1 MKYIS
6 RIFAATALVSLL
18 AASWAIALNVKSD
31 EKKQAD
37 LMERARGYME
47 DGVYILAVPLLEE
60 AAGYSA
66 AYTKDAQEAL
76 KAAYLKL
83 IDQRG
88 YRRKYVELLERQLS
102 AIDASPGVFLEAAN
116 YYLSSSKLAEALSV
130 LAAGLERTGDADI
143 LALYEQNRYKF
154 SMGYEAYE
162 EVSAIFEGTIGVK
175 KNGLWGLASFDG
187 KLLFG
192 CGYEKLSTY
201 SEDRAIAKKDGE
213 IFAVDKN
220 GNRLA
225 LLKDPVYDFGNYAE
239 GRVALKT
246 SELWRRASGEFELGN
261 ASFEQI
267 GTYSGG
273 YAAAMREGLWGLVDL
288 GENWL
293 IPALHDGIATDEL
306 GRAYMQGAAFV
317 EFGGGY
323 CLFVGGEQAG
333 EDFYEDA
340 RPFGEEG
347 YAAVKKNGLWG
358 YINTAGELCIEYDFE
373 DALSFGGHLA
383 AVKIGELWGYINI
396 YGDVAI
402 EPLFL
407 QAKSFSQGSAPVK
420 TERGWR
426 FITLFEYKKTKGI

>member
-1 MKYIS
+1 V
-6 RIFAATALVSLL
+6 LVSLL
-18 AASWAIALNVKSD
+18 ASSWAIALNVKSD
-31 EKKQAD
+31 EKKQAE
-37 LMERARGYME
+37 LIERAFGYME

-116 YYLSSSKLAEALSV
+116 YYLSNSKLAEALLV
-130 LAAGLERTGDADI
+130 LASGVERTGDADI

-154 SMGYEAYE
+154 NMGYEAYE
-162 EVSAIFEGTIGVK
+162 DVSAIFEGTIGVK

-192 CGYEKLSTY
+192 CEYEKLSTY
-201 SEDRAIAKKDGE
+201 SENRAIAKKDGK

-225 LLKDPVYDFGNYAE
+225 LLKEPADDFGNYAE

-246 SELWRRASGEFELGN
+246 SGLWRRASGEFELGN

-293 IPALHDGIATDEL
+293 IPALYDGIATDEL

-317 EFGGGY
+317 EFGGVFY
-323 CLFVGGEQAG
+323 LFSGGEQVG

-358 YINTAGELCIEYDFE
+358 YINTAGELCIEYRFE

-383 AVKIGELWGYINI
+383 AVRIGENWGYINV

-407 QAKSFSQGSAPVK
+407 QAKSFSQGSAPVL
-420 TERGWR
+420 TARGWR